1 MQAKLTYKKFVPI
14 SIARAADERFS
25 LMTDT
30 SRTEGFTGTSASPAA
45 SARSSARS
53 SRSALNALSAD
64 SAASAANALLAART
78 ATTMGRFADC
88 NHVLGVRKH

>member
-1 MQAKLTYKKFVPI
+1 MQAKRTYRKFVPV

-30 SRTEGFTGTSASPAA
+30 TRTEGFTGTTASPAA
-45 SARSSARS
+45 SALGARS

-64 SAASAANALLAART
+64 SAADAANGIVAART
-78 ATTMGRFADC
+78 ATTMGRFADG

>member
-30 SRTEGFTGTSASPAA
+30 SRTEGFTETSVSPAA
-45 SARSSARS
+45 IALGARS
-53 SRSALNALSAD
+53 SRSALDVLSAD
-64 SAASAANALLAART
+64 SAADVANAIVAART
-78 ATTMGRFADC
+78 ATTMGRFADGH
-88 NHVLGVRKH
+88 HVLGVRKH